1 MRKIYKITL
10 DIIGILFIFS
20 LMITASYFKYK
31 SNVEKSSIV
40 LVEDGLSINYL
51 DGNTIQ
57 VNGHEAS
64 YDLSITNNTEDTLYY
79 YIEVNNIS
87 SNKDDIEY
95 SLLDKNNRINQKQ
108 EIFPLLDTFLVSFVE
123 IEPGKTDTYTLTIE
137 EKKHSYLNATIKVGI
152 EDMKQEN
159 FASTILA
166 KNEVKKEASTK
177 IGGSPSTE
185 NEGLIETTDDYG
197 TAYYFRGAITNNY
210 VSFADLLWR
219 IVKIN
224 GDGSIKLILNDYIE
238 DMGNFYNLD
247 LAGTLEEKLT
257 FPTTGIYTTLENFL
271 KNNLEGYEKYLVS
284 SKYCL
289 DDSVGGIEGDTTYYL
304 GYSRLLTDYN
314 ETYSCLG
321 KSYNSRI
328 GLLTADEAVYAG
340 ATKNNDNL
348 SYYLYVP
355 NKEQSWWTMTPAS
368 SDLASVTYFE
378 ISEKGKLE
386 NKSTGNYYR
395 GVRPVINLAKK
406 TFVDGNGTIE
416 SPYTIKDLQ

>member
-10 DIIGILFIFS
+10 DVIGILLIFS
-20 LMITASYFKYK
+20 LMITASYLKYK
-31 SNVEKSSIV
+31 NNLEESALV
-40 LVEDGLSINYL
+40 LVENGLSINYL

-57 VNGHEAS
+57 VNGHETS
-64 YDLSITNNTEDTLYY
+64 YNLSITNNTEATLYY

-87 SNKDDIEY
+87 SNKDDIGY
-95 SLLDKNNRINQKQ
+95 SLLDRNNKINKKE
-108 EIFPLLDTFLVSFVE
+108 EIFPLLDTYIISFVE

-177 IGGSPSTE
+177 IGEEASIE

-197 TAYYFRGAITNNY
+197 TSYYFRGAISNNY

-238 DMGNFYNLD
+238 EMGNFYNLD
-247 LAGTLEEKLT
+247 SEKSLEEKLT
-257 FPTTGIYTTLENFL
+257 FSKTNIYTTLEQFFQS
-271 KNNLEGYEKYLVS
+271 NLVGYEKYLVS

-289 DDSVGGIEGDTTYYL
+289 DDSVGAVEGENTYYL

-314 ETYSCLG
+314 QTYSCLG
-321 KSYNSRI
+321 KVYNSRI

-340 ATKNNDNL
+340 ANKNSENA

-368 SDLASVTYFE
+368 SNADNVTYFE
-378 ISEKGKLE
+378 MSEKGKLE
-386 NKSTGNYYR
+386 NISTGNYYR
-395 GVRPVINLAKK
+395 GIRPVINLAKR
-406 TFVDGNGTIE
+406 TFAEGEGTLE
-416 SPYTIKDLQ
+416 NPYILTDLQ